1 MHPHAFS
8 LESSFTEFDTLQN
21 KIVAASAVRIVLC
34 AECMKQAGTMLQSG
48 PKPPYTACRPDM

>member
-34 AECMKQAGTMLQSG
+34 AECMKQAGT
-48 PKPPYTACRPDM
+48 KPPYTACRPDM